1 MLSKSWAAARSGCG
15 SVVNSECRGKAC
27 SNLNILQQHKGLLV
41 DLRSS
46 SAQGVGASGVI
57 WISGYSAAGKTTVGR
72 KIENL
77 LGRMGMRPLFLDG
90 DDLRSIFAGRWG
102 YTREDRVEL
111 ARVYFRLASH
121 LASQGHTVI
130 ISAIAMYDEVRSW
143 LNENVPNAL
152 EVYLDVPEEE
162 RVRRDRRTK
171 QLYSNIRQTSPDYD
185 PPNEGTWQV
194 DNYNVEP
201 DEAARQII
209 GRFLNR
215 EVTEADYGRERHWGS
230 FYAENVAPT
239 KPSPFAEA
247 VAQSLTPGTRLL
259 EIGCGN
265 GRDACFFARTGQDV
279 TAIDRS
285 PEAVEAARSEGT
297 SARFLAGTLPA
308 LADDLAAPF
317 AVVYSRF
324 VIHAMPLSEEEE
336 LLDSIT
342 GLLEPDGR
350 IFIECRSIND
360 PMSRLGEVLSPTERI
375 HGHYRRFIV
384 LDEFRDRLTRRG
396 FVIENEI
403 ESDGLAV
410 YGDED
415 PVVIR
420 VTARKAVQ

>member
-1 MLSKSWAAARSGCG
+1 MNMRAAAAQDVRS
-15 SVVNSECRGKAC
+15 
-27 SNLNILQQHKGLLV
+27 
-41 DLRSS
+41 
-46 SAQGVGASGVI
+46 SGVI
-57 WISGYSAAGKTTVGR
+57 WISGYSASGKTTVGR
-72 KIENL
+72 KVENL
-77 LGRMGMRPLFLDG
+77 LGRMGFRPLFLDG

-121 LASQGHTVI
+121 LASQGHTVV
-130 ISAIAMYDEVRSW
+130 ISAIAMYDEVRHW
-143 LNENVPNAL
+143 LRENVPNAL

-162 RVRRDRRTK
+162 RVRRDCRTK

-185 PPNEGTWQV
+185 PPNDGTWYV
-194 DNYNVEP
+194 DNHKVEP
-201 DEAARQII
+201 ERTARRII
-209 GRFLNR
+209 NRFLDR
-215 EVTEADYGRERHWGS
+215 EVSEADYGRERHWGS
-230 FYAENVAPT
+230 FYSGDVAPK

-247 VAQSLTPGTRLL
+247 VAEKLNPGTKLI

-265 GRDACFFARTGQDV
+265 GRDACFFARIGHEV

-285 PEAVEAARSEGT
+285 PEAVEAAKSEGT
-297 SARFLAGTLPA
+297 SVRFSAGTLPA
-308 LADDLAAPF
+308 LREEISAPF
-317 AVVYSRF
+317 DVAYSRF
-324 VIHAMPLSEEEE
+324 VIHAMPLTEEEE
-336 LLDSIT
+336 LLDSI
-342 GLLEPDGR
+342 GNILAPGGR

-384 LDEFRDRLTRRG
+384 LDEFRDRLTQRG
-396 FVIENEI
+396 FVIEEEI

-420 VTARKAVQ
+420 VTARRAAQ

>member
-1 MLSKSWAAARSGCG
+1 MNMRDAGAQD
-15 SVVNSECRGKAC
+15 V
-27 SNLNILQQHKGLLV
+27 
-41 DLRSS
+41 SS
-46 SAQGVGASGVI
+46 SGVI
-57 WISGYSAAGKTTVGR
+57 WISGYSASGKTTVGR
-72 KIENL
+72 KVENL
-77 LGRMGMRPLFLDG
+77 LGRMGLRPLFLDG

-121 LASQGHTVI
+121 LASQGHTVV
-130 ISAIAMYDEVRSW
+130 ISAIAMYDEVRDW
-143 LNENVPNAL
+143 LRQNVPNAL

-185 PPNEGTWQV
+185 PPNDGTWRV
-194 DNYNVEP
+194 DNYDVEP
-201 DEAARQII
+201 EEAARRII
-209 GRFLNR
+209 SRFLDR
-215 EVTEADYGRERHWGS
+215 EVSEADYGRERHWGS
-230 FYAENVAPT
+230 FYSGNVAPK

-247 VAQSLTPGTRLL
+247 VAGQLEPGTKLI

-265 GRDACFFARTGQDV
+265 GRDACFFARSGYDV
-279 TAIDRS
+279 VAIDRS
-285 PEAVEAARSEGT
+285 PEAVEAASFEGT
-297 SARFLAGTLPA
+297 SARFLAGTLPS
-308 LADDLAAPF
+308 LVSEIGAPF
-317 AVVYSRF
+317 EVVYSRF

-336 LLDSIT
+336 LLDSIDT
-342 GLLEPDGR
+342 ILAPDGR

-384 LDEFRDRLTRRG
+384 LDEFRERLTRRG
-396 FVIENEI
+396 FVIEDQI

-420 VTARKAVQ
+420 VTARKAAR